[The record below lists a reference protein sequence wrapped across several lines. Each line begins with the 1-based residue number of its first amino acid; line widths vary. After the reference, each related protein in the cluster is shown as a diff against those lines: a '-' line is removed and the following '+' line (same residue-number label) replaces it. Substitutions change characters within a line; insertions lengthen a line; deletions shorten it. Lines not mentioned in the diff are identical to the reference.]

1 MQIYVVMQMCSKL
14 VPIIAALIISIFFW
28 GGGVLLYII
37 IVPKLMLV
45 CEVLLCCSGVMCN
58 LVFFHFREDIVPV
71 DLEDGGI
78 ENFKNQ
84 S

>member
-1 MQIYVVMQMCSKL
+1 M
-14 VPIIAALIISIFFW
+14 
-28 GGGVLLYII
+28 
-37 IVPKLMLV
+37 PKLILI